1 MGFHLKK
8 TFKLL
13 VTLSILFPD
22 RYARLQNDLT
32 KYLTTQIP
40 FTTVFLSTAH
50 FIFRHVL
57 IPFSA
62 NTTGAA
68 PYIGIG
74 LYWYTFVSPQK

>member
-40 FTTVFLSTAH
+40 FTTVFYQPHIS
-50 FIFRHVL
+50 FFGMFL